1 MICKICK
8 TNNEEGSKFCISC
21 GSPII
26 QSTRTCPNGHI
37 YDSILPSC
45 PYCPSPSLQ
54 NKIGMKPGGNEI
66 TSTFSSDSSK
76 TKVMMDPVK
85 GKKTVIVGG
94 DSDTGGGGKLTQA
107 RKIVGW
113 LVTFSNKPEGDDF
126 RLFEGRNQ
134 LSSSSDTDITIN
146 DPAVSSPHCMI
157 LYRAGKLL
165 IKDELSTN
173 GTFLNGEIIEEA
185 ELKDNDVIK
194 VGTTE
199 LKLRTIN

>member
-8 TNNEEGSKFCISC
+8 SNNEDGSKFCITC

-37 YDSILPSC
+37 YDSLLPSC

-54 NKIGMKPGGNEI
+54 SKIGMNLGGNEN

-76 TKVMMDPVK
+76 TKVMVDQNK
-85 GKKTVIVGG
+85 GKKTVIVAPDSSSG
-94 DSDTGGGGKLTQA
+94 DSGKISPS
-107 RKIVGW
+107 RKIIGW
-113 LVTFSNKPEGDDF
+113 LVSFTLRPEGEDF
-126 RLFEGRNQ
+126 RIFEGRNL
-134 LSSSSDTDITIN
+134 LSSTSDSDITIN

-173 GTFLNGEIIEEA
+173 GTYLNGEIIEEA

-199 LKLRTIN
+199 LKLRTVN